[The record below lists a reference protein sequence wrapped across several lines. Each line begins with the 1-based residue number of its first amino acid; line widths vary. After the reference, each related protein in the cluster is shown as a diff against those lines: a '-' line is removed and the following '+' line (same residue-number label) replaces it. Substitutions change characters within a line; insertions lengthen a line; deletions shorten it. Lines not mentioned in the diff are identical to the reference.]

1 MSCIPKNGN
10 YSSILIKHKFG
21 FSIKKR
27 NTIIKKENKNEITS
41 FQIFY
46 PNYQKP
52 KIDAVQNKNNDD
64 NIQKI
69 TALKKNQL
77 MLLNVI
83 KNQEKDLLKT
93 FEEKLNIIYQYST
106 KLISF
111 LNNTKEKH
119 KIHKNFFQQSIL
131 QFNEAHV
138 ECNDGHF
145 HEQNKV
151 NNKTFL
157 KIEKIFSSII
167 YNISGFINNYM
178 LIVQNQEEQFN
189 KYKSE

>member
-27 NTIIKKENKNEITS
+27 NSILKKENKFEISS

-46 PNYQKP
+46 PNYSKP
-52 KIDAVQNKNNDD
+52 KINDIYSKD
-64 NIQKI
+64 SEIQTI
-69 TALKKNQL
+69 TNLKKNQL

-106 KLISF
+106 KLLNFI
-111 LNNTKEKH
+111 NNTKEKH
-119 KIHKNFFQQSIL
+119 VISKIFCYHSIL
-131 QFNEAHV
+131 QFSEV
-138 ECNDGHF
+138 CNDYYLDSF
-145 HEQNKV
+145 QQQNRI
-151 NNKTFL
+151 NKNFL
-157 KIEKIFSSII
+157 KIEKIFSNII
-167 YNISGFINNYM
+167 YNLSNFINKFNM
-178 LIVQNQEEQFN
+178 IVQNQEEQINN
-189 KYKSE
+189 KYKTQY